1 MVFDPNK
8 TSPFI
13 VKCSLTPS
21 QTVCKWTVELL
32 SVSSLNEGETNPN
45 LNLHFLLA
53 ELQDM
58 VPPSW
63 PFLAEFSG
71 WT

>member
-13 VKCSLTPS
+13 VKCPLTPS

-32 SVSSLNEGETNPN
+32 SVSSLNEGETNSN

-58 VPPSW
+58 VPLSW
-63 PFLAEFSG
+63 LFLAEFSG